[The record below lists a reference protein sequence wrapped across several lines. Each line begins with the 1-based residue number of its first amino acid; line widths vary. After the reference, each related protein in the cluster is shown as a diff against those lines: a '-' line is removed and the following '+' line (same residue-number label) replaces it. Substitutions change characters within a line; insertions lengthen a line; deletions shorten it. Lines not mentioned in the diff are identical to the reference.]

1 LDLPPENF
9 QSIAQVATEILNI
22 SCAKL
27 IIGLQ
32 EFFLATK
39 IVILRSPACNC
50 RKKMSLCCS
59 CHTVEALI
67 SRLPLFLSKIFEI
80 KCVKLGPNN

>member
-27 IIGLQ
+27 IIELQ

-50 RKKMSLCCS
+50 RKKMSL
-59 CHTVEALI
+59 
-67 SRLPLFLSKIFEI
+67 LFLSYSGSSDQPTSSFFKQNI
-80 KCVKLGPNN
+80 